1 MALDIK
7 NLTALAMAAAKAD
20 RSAPVAYSYEDKKF
34 SYDELN
40 ETLRA
45 EMNELAG
52 DWSSYRANKNT
63 IFSIIEEVIDDVL
76 PKKLDNLYADF
87 AEIRTVAQ
95 GDKPL
100 FRRKVNSRTR
110 AKQFVTRVG
119 LAGRYEVW
127 KMGGSESFEV
137 PTSAIGGA
145 IQIGFEEF
153 LDGRVDWN
161 EMLQIMLEGMDE
173 LIAHEIEASMK
184 AAVAQLPANNVVAT
198 TGFNEAAFDTLIA
211 IAKSYGDVTIYC
223 YDEFAC
229 KMIPQEAWR
238 YSDRMKEEVWT
249 SGHLQGYK
257 GNKVVILDNVVDDET
272 NTAKA
277 FDPSYC
283 WIIPNGGDS
292 KPVKVVVE
300 GDTCI
305 LERENDDWSRDLHM
319 YKKVGVVALL
329 TNDICSY
336 RDTTLSKSIAS
347 WNFTNTMTFPV
358 DNTGN

>member
-1 MALDIK
+1 
-7 NLTALAMAAAKAD
+7 
-20 RSAPVAYSYEDKKF
+20 
-34 SYDELN
+34 
-40 ETLRA
+40 
-45 EMNELAG
+45 
-52 DWSSYRANKNT
+52 
-63 IFSIIEEVIDDVL
+63 
-76 PKKLDNLYADF
+76 
-87 AEIRTVAQ
+87 
-95 GDKPL
+95 
-100 FRRKVNSRTR
+100 
-110 AKQFVTRVG
+110 
-119 LAGRYEVW
+119 
-127 KMGGSESFEV
+127 
-137 PTSAIGGA
+137 
-145 IQIGFEEF
+145 
-153 LDGRVDWN
+153 
-161 EMLQIMLEGMDE
+161 
-173 LIAHEIEASMK
+173 
-184 AAVAQLPANNVVAT
+184 
-198 TGFNEAAFDTLIA
+198 
-211 IAKSYGDVTIYC
+211 
-223 YDEFAC
+223 
-229 KMIPQEAWR
+229 
-238 YSDRMKEEVWT
+238 MKEEVWT